1 MNISKLEIFGF
12 KSFAKKETVLFNSGI
27 TGIVGPNGCGKTNIV
42 DAIRWVLGE
51 QKTKRLRSSKM
62 EEVIFNGASNVKPL
76 GLCEVFLT
84 IENNKGLLPVEYSEV
99 EIGRRL
105 YRSGESEY
113 FINRNNCRLKDIS
126 NLFVDTGLTSDAYSV
141 IELNMIEQI
150 LSDKDDSRRN
160 MFEEAAGV
168 NKYKAKRRSTLKK
181 FDLNSRDLERIDD
194 IIVEIQI
201 QVKALDLQL
210 KRFKRHEKLTNELQ
224 ELEIDLASAR
234 ANDLANIIA
243 PLEEMLKK
251 KNKLLQKNT
260 SKKEVESV
268 EFDNARD
275 LYLKEKESLSKMKAK
290 VDNLTEKLLSEIQE
304 KNQESSRGVGLLED
318 ELQKKISQ
326 LNQFDKDYIKIVSN
340 QDVTKSLSDESKEKF
355 KNKNYTVIE
364 TDKKYEKL
372 KASIQD
378 YKDKIDKYRKEQEFD
393 FSKMDESIKKI
404 KDKINNSNLE
414 LENKENEVNK
424 AFIKMESIRAK
435 LDSDKFS
442 KDDLFYEIK
451 EAEMKIAESKIK
463 KTQIEQ
469 NIIEKFGSNVKLK
482 KLKEYNISDMV
493 FRVEKIKRSIDSIGP
508 INWAVKDEYEE
519 KSSRLNNLLE
529 QKSDLIDAENNLK
542 EAIKKIDNVA
552 QKQFLD
558 TYDKVKENFETMFTV
573 FFNGG
578 KGSIELSDPSDP
590 LNSDINIFAQPPGKR
605 NNSLK
610 MLSAGE
616 KSLTAIALLF
626 SIYQYKPSPFCILDE
641 IDAPLDDINIKKF
654 TDVFELWKTGGALE
668 IEEIKK
674 NDDEYHFNVTRCKY
688 AEMYNEMGLKDIGQ
702 LLSCNRDYN
711 FSVGFDKNLILERK
725 KTIMEGHSCC
735 TFRYSNKE
743 KT

>member
-1 MNISKLEIFGF
+1 MHISKLEIFGF
-12 KSFAKKETVLFNSGI
+12 KSFAKKETVVFDSGI

-62 EEVIFNGASNVKPL
+62 EDVIFNGASNVKPL

-150 LSDKDDSRRN
+150 LSDKDDSRRQ

-168 NKYKAKRRSTLKK
+168 NKYKAKRKSALRK
-181 FDLNSRDLERIDD
+181 FDLNSRDLDRIDD
-194 IIVEIQI
+194 IILEIEI

-210 KRFKRHEKLTNELQ
+210 KRFKRHEKLTSELK
-224 ELEIDLASAR
+224 ELELDLASAR
-234 ANDLANIIA
+234 MTDLENVIL

-251 KNKLLQKNT
+251 KNKVLQKTN

-268 EFDNARD
+268 EFDNSREA
-275 LYLKEKESLSKMKAK
+275 YLKEKESLATMKAK
-290 VDNLTEKLLSEIQE
+290 VDKLTEKLLLEIQE
-304 KNQESSRGVGLLED
+304 KNLESSKGVGLLED

-340 QDVTKSLSDESKEKF
+340 QDVTNSLSDESKEKF
-355 KNKNYTVIE
+355 KNNNYTVIE

-372 KASIQD
+372 KASIED

-393 FSKMDESIKKI
+393 FSKMDESIRKI
-404 KDKINNSNLE
+404 QEQINSNNLE
-414 LENKENEVNK
+414 LEKKENDVNK

-469 NIIEKFGSNVKLK
+469 NIIEKFGNDVVLRDVKD
-482 KLKEYNISDMV
+482 YNISDMV

-508 INWAVKDEYEE
+508 INWAVKDEHEE
-519 KSSRLNNLLE
+519 KTARLNNLLE
-529 QKSDLIDAENNLK
+529 QKADLIDAENNLK
-542 EAIKKIDNVA
+542 EAIKKIDMIA
-552 QKQFLD
+552 QEQFFE
-558 TYDKVKENFETMFTV
+558 TYNQVKENFEKMFTV

-578 KGSIELSDPSDP
+578 KGSIELSDPNDP

-605 NNSLK
+605 NNTLK

-654 TDVFELWKTGGALE
+654 TDVIKDYSKTTQF
-668 IEEIKK
+668 IM
-674 NDDEYHFNVTRCKY
+674 VTHNKLTMESADCIY
-688 AEMYNEMGLKDIGQ
+688 GVTAEKQGISKLMSID
-702 LLSCNRDYN
+702 
-711 FSVGFDKNLILERK
+711 FS
-725 KTIMEGHSCC
+725 
-735 TFRYSNKE
+735 
-743 KT
+743 

>member
-1 MNISKLEIFGF
+1 MHISKLEIFGF
-12 KSFAKKETVLFNSGI
+12 KSFAKKETVVFDSGI

-62 EEVIFNGASNVKPL
+62 EDVIFNGASNVKPL

-150 LSDKDDSRRN
+150 LSDKDDSRRQ

-168 NKYKAKRRSTLKK
+168 NKYKAKRRSALKK

-194 IIVEIQI
+194 IILEIEI

-210 KRFKRHEKLTNELQ
+210 KRFKRHEKLTSDLK
-224 ELEIDLASAR
+224 ELELDLASAR
-234 ANDLANIIA
+234 ITDLENVIL

-251 KNKLLQKNT
+251 KNKVLQKTT

-268 EFDNARD
+268 EFDNSREA
-275 LYLKEKESLSKMKAK
+275 YLKEKESLATMKAK
-290 VDNLTEKLLSEIQE
+290 VDKLTEKLLSEIQE
-304 KNQESSRGVGLLED
+304 KNQESSKGVGLLED
-318 ELQKKISQ
+318 ELQKKINQ

-340 QDVTKSLSDESKEKF
+340 QDVTKNLSDESREKF

-404 KDKINNSNLE
+404 QDQINSNNLDLE
-414 LENKENEVNK
+414 KKENDVNK

-469 NIIEKFGSNVKLK
+469 NIIEKFGNDIVLRDVKD
-482 KLKEYNISDMV
+482 YNISDMV

-508 INWAVKDEYEE
+508 INWAVKDEHEE
-519 KSSRLNNLLE
+519 KTARLNNLLE
-529 QKSDLIDAENNLK
+529 QKADLIDAENNLK
-542 EAIKKIDNVA
+542 EAIKKIDIVA
-552 QKQFLD
+552 QEQFFD
-558 TYDKVKENFETMFTV
+558 TYNQVKENFETMFTV

-578 KGSIELSDPSDP
+578 KGSIELSDPNDP

-654 TDVFELWKTGGALE
+654 TDVIKDYSKTTQF
-668 IEEIKK
+668 IM
-674 NDDEYHFNVTRCKY
+674 VTHNKLTMESADCIY
-688 AEMYNEMGLKDIGQ
+688 GVTAEKQGISKLMSID
-702 LLSCNRDYN
+702 
-711 FSVGFDKNLILERK
+711 FS
-725 KTIMEGHSCC
+725 
-735 TFRYSNKE
+735 
-743 KT
+743 

>member
-12 KSFAKKETVLFNSGI
+12 KSFAKKETILFNSGI

-150 LSDKDDSRRN
+150 LSDKDDSRRK

-168 NKYKAKRRSTLKK
+168 NKYKSKRQSALKK

-194 IIVEIQI
+194 IIVEIQL

-210 KRFKRHEKLTNELQ
+210 KRFKRHEKLSSELK
-224 ELEIDLASAR
+224 ELEIDLSSAR
-234 ANDLANIIA
+234 IMDLDNIIV
-243 PLEEMLKK
+243 PLESMLKK
-251 KNKLLQKNT
+251 KNTLLKKNT

-275 LYLKEKESLSKMKAK
+275 AYLKEKEELSKMKAK
-290 VDNLTEKLLSEIQE
+290 IDKLTENLLSEIQE
-304 KNQESSRGVGLLED
+304 KNQESSKGVGLLED
-318 ELQKKISQ
+318 ELQKKINQ

-340 QDVTKSLSDESKEKF
+340 KDITKSLSTESKEKF

-364 TDKKYEKL
+364 TDKKYDKL
-372 KASIQD
+372 KASIKD
-378 YKDKIDKYRKEQEFD
+378 YKDKIDKYRKDKEFD
-393 FSKMDESIKKI
+393 FSKMDESIKNI
-404 KDKINNSNLE
+404 QDKINSNNLDLE
-414 LENKENEVNK
+414 KKENDVNK
-424 AFIKMESIRAK
+424 AFINMETIRAK

-451 EAEMKIAESKIK
+451 EAEMKIAESNLK
-463 KTQIEQ
+463 KSQIMQ
-469 NIIEKFGSNVKLK
+469 TMVEKFGKDIKLK
-482 KLKEYNISDMV
+482 SLKEYNISDMV
-493 FRVEKIKRSIDSIGP
+493 FRVEKIKRSIESIGP
-508 INWAVKDEYEE
+508 INWAVKDEHEE
-519 KSSRLNNLLE
+519 KSARLNNLLN

-542 EAIKKIDNVA
+542 EAIKKIDNIA
-552 QKQFLD
+552 QEQFFE
-558 TYDKVKENFETMFTV
+558 TYNKVRDNFEKMFTV

-578 KGSIELSDPSDP
+578 KGSLELSDPDDP

-654 TDVFELWKTGGALE
+654 TDVIKDYSKTTQF
-668 IEEIKK
+668 IM
-674 NDDEYHFNVTRCKY
+674 VTHNKLTMESADCIY
-688 AEMYNEMGLKDIGQ
+688 GVTAEKQGISKLMSID
-702 LLSCNRDYN
+702 
-711 FSVGFDKNLILERK
+711 FS
-725 KTIMEGHSCC
+725 
-735 TFRYSNKE
+735 
-743 KT
+743 

>member
-268 EFDNARD
+268 ELDNARD

-340 QDVTKSLSDESKEKF
+340 QDVTKNLSDESKEKF

-364 TDKKYEKL
+364 TDQKYENL

-463 KTQIEQ
+463 KTQIEH
-469 NIIEKFGSNVKLK
+469 NIVEKFGSNVKLK
-482 KLKEYNISDMV
+482 KLNEYNISDMV

-529 QKSDLIDAENNLK
+529 QKLDLIDAENNLK
-542 EAIKKIDNVA
+542 EAIKKIDDVA

-578 KGSIELSDPSDP
+578 KGSIELSDPSNP

-654 TDVFELWKTGGALE
+654 TDVIKDYSKTTQF
-668 IEEIKK
+668 IM
-674 NDDEYHFNVTRCKY
+674 VTHNKLTMESADCIY
-688 AEMYNEMGLKDIGQ
+688 GVTAEKQGISKLMSID
-702 LLSCNRDYN
+702 
-711 FSVGFDKNLILERK
+711 FS
-725 KTIMEGHSCC
+725 
-735 TFRYSNKE
+735 
-743 KT
+743 

>member
-1 MNISKLEIFGF
+1 MHISKLEIFGF
-12 KSFAKKETVLFNSGI
+12 KSFAKKETVVFDSGI

-62 EEVIFNGASNVKPL
+62 EDVIFNGASNVKPL

-84 IENNKGLLPVEYSEV
+84 IENNKGSLPVEYSEV

-150 LSDKDDSRRN
+150 LSDKDDSRRQ

-168 NKYKAKRRSTLKK
+168 NKYKAKRKSALRK

-194 IIVEIQI
+194 IILEIEI

-210 KRFKRHEKLTNELQ
+210 KRFKRHEKLTSELK
-224 ELEIDLASAR
+224 ELELDLASAR
-234 ANDLANIIA
+234 MTDLETVIL

-251 KNKLLQKNT
+251 KNKVLQKTN

-268 EFDNARD
+268 EFDNSREA
-275 LYLKEKESLSKMKAK
+275 YLKEKESLATMKAK
-290 VDNLTEKLLSEIQE
+290 VDKLTEKLLLEIQE
-304 KNQESSRGVGLLED
+304 KNLESSKGVGLLED

-340 QDVTKSLSDESKEKF
+340 QDVTNSLSDESKEKF
-355 KNKNYTVIE
+355 KNNNYTVIE

-372 KASIQD
+372 KASIED

-404 KDKINNSNLE
+404 QDQINSNNLE
-414 LENKENEVNK
+414 LEKKENDVNK

-469 NIIEKFGSNVKLK
+469 NIIEKFGNDVVLRDVKD
-482 KLKEYNISDMV
+482 YNISDMV

-508 INWAVKDEYEE
+508 INWAVKDEHEE
-519 KSSRLNNLLE
+519 KTVRLNNLLE
-529 QKSDLIDAENNLK
+529 QKADLIDAENNLK
-542 EAIKKIDNVA
+542 EAIKKIDMVA
-552 QKQFLD
+552 QEQFFD
-558 TYDKVKENFETMFTV
+558 TYNRVKENFEKMFTV

-578 KGSIELSDPSDP
+578 KGSIKLSDPNDP

-605 NNSLK
+605 NNTLK

-654 TDVFELWKTGGALE
+654 TDVIKDYSKTTQF
-668 IEEIKK
+668 IM
-674 NDDEYHFNVTRCKY
+674 VTHNKLTMESADCIY
-688 AEMYNEMGLKDIGQ
+688 GVTAEKQGISKLMSID
-702 LLSCNRDYN
+702 
-711 FSVGFDKNLILERK
+711 FS
-725 KTIMEGHSCC
+725 
-735 TFRYSNKE
+735 
-743 KT
+743 

>member
-168 NKYKAKRRSTLKK
+168 NKYKAKRRSALKK

-210 KRFKRHEKLTNELQ
+210 KRFKRHEKLTKELQ
-224 ELEIDLASAR
+224 ELELDLASAR
-234 ANDLANIIA
+234 VDDLAKIIT

-275 LYLKEKESLSKMKAK
+275 TYLKEKESLSKMKAK
-290 VDNLTEKLLSEIQE
+290 VDSLTEKLLSEIQE

-318 ELQKKISQ
+318 ELQRKISQ

-404 KDKINNSNLE
+404 KDKINTNNLE
-414 LENKENEVNK
+414 LENKENDVNK

-435 LDSDKFS
+435 LDSDNFS

-469 NIIEKFGSNVKLK
+469 NIIEKFGSSVKLK
-482 KLKEYNISDMV
+482 QLKEYNISDMV

-508 INWAVKDEYEE
+508 INWAVKDEHEE
-519 KSSRLNNLLE
+519 KSARLNNLLE

-552 QKQFLD
+552 QEQFLN
-558 TYDKVKENFETMFTV
+558 TYNDVKENFETMFTV

-578 KGSIELSDPSDP
+578 RGSIELSDPKDP

-654 TDVFELWKTGGALE
+654 TEVIKDYSKTTQF
-668 IEEIKK
+668 IM
-674 NDDEYHFNVTRCKY
+674 VTHNKLTMESADCIY
-688 AEMYNEMGLKDIGQ
+688 GVTAEKQGISKLMSID
-702 LLSCNRDYN
+702 
-711 FSVGFDKNLILERK
+711 FS
-725 KTIMEGHSCC
+725 
-735 TFRYSNKE
+735 
-743 KT
+743 

>member
-1 MNISKLEIFGF
+1 MHISKLEIFGF

-62 EEVIFNGASNVKPL
+62 EDVIFNGASNVKPL

-113 FINRNNCRLKDIS
+113 FINRNSCRLKDIS
-126 NLFVDTGLTSDAYSV
+126 NLFIDTGLTSDAYSV

-150 LSDKDDSRRN
+150 LSDKDDSRRQ

-168 NKYKAKRRSTLKK
+168 NKYKAKRRSAMKK

-194 IIVEIQI
+194 IIVEIEI
-201 QVKALDLQL
+201 QVKGLDLQL
-210 KRFKRHEKLTNELQ
+210 KRFKRHEKLTSELKDL
-224 ELEIDLASAR
+224 ELDLASAR
-234 ANDLANIIA
+234 INDLNNIIT

-251 KNKLLQKNT
+251 KNKVLQKNT

-268 EFDNARD
+268 EFDNSRNE
-275 LYLKEKESLSKMKAK
+275 YLKEKESLSKMKAK
-290 VDNLTEKLLSEIQE
+290 VDKLTEKLLSEIQE
-304 KNQESSRGVGLLED
+304 KNQESSKGIGLLEG
-318 ELQKKISQ
+318 ELQKKINQ
-326 LNQFDKDYIKIVSN
+326 LNEFDKDYIKIVSN

-393 FSKMDESIKKI
+393 FSKIDESIKKI
-404 KDKINNSNLE
+404 QEQINSNNLE
-414 LENKENEVNK
+414 LEKKENDVNK

-435 LDSDKFS
+435 LDSDSFS

-451 EAEMKIAESKIK
+451 ETEMKIAEAKIK
-463 KTQIEQ
+463 KKQIEQ
-469 NIIEKFGSNVKLK
+469 NIIEKFGSDVVLRD
-482 KLKEYNISDMV
+482 LKEYNISDMV
-493 FRVEKIKRSIDSIGP
+493 SRIEKIKRSIDSIGP
-508 INWAVKDEYEE
+508 INWAVKDEHEE
-519 KSSRLNNLLE
+519 KTARLNNLL
-529 QKSDLIDAENNLK
+529 QQRSDLIDAENNLK
-542 EAIKKIDNVA
+542 EAIKKIDIVA

-558 TYDKVKENFETMFTV
+558 TYNQVKVNFEKMFTV

-578 KGSIELSDPSDP
+578 KGTIELSDPNDT
-590 LNSDINIFAQPPGKR
+590 LNSDIDIFAQPPGKR

-626 SIYQYKPSPFCILDE
+626 SIYQFKPSPFCILDE

-654 TDVFELWKTGGALE
+654 TDVIKDYSKTTQF
-668 IEEIKK
+668 IM
-674 NDDEYHFNVTRCKY
+674 VTHNKLTMESADCIY
-688 AEMYNEMGLKDIGQ
+688 GVTAEKQGISKLMSID
-702 LLSCNRDYN
+702 
-711 FSVGFDKNLILERK
+711 FS
-725 KTIMEGHSCC
+725 
-735 TFRYSNKE
+735 
-743 KT
+743 

>member
-12 KSFAKKETVLFNSGI
+12 KSFAKKETVVFDSGI

-62 EEVIFNGASNVKPL
+62 EDVIFNGASNVKPL
-76 GLCEVFLT
+76 GLCEVYLT

-150 LSDKDDSRRN
+150 LSDKDDSRRQ

-168 NKYKAKRRSTLKK
+168 NKYKAKRRSALKK

-194 IIVEIQI
+194 IILEIEI

-210 KRFKRHEKLTNELQ
+210 KRFKRHEKLTSELK
-224 ELEIDLASAR
+224 ELELDLASAR
-234 ANDLANIIA
+234 ITDLENVIL

-251 KNKLLQKNT
+251 KNKVLQKTT
-260 SKKEVESV
+260 SEKEVESV
-268 EFDNARD
+268 EFDNSREA
-275 LYLKEKESLSKMKAK
+275 YLKEKESLATMKAK
-290 VDNLTEKLLSEIQE
+290 VDKLTEKLLLEIQE
-304 KNQESSRGVGLLED
+304 KNIESSKGVGLLED

-340 QDVTKSLSDESKEKF
+340 QDVTNSLSDESKEKF

-372 KASIQD
+372 KASIED
-378 YKDKIDKYRKEQEFD
+378 YKDKIDKYRREQEFD
-393 FSKMDESIKKI
+393 FSKMDKSIKKI
-404 KDKINNSNLE
+404 QDQINSNNLE
-414 LENKENEVNK
+414 LEKKENDVNK

-435 LDSDKFS
+435 LDSEKFS

-469 NIIEKFGSNVKLK
+469 NIIEKFGNDIVLRDIKD
-482 KLKEYNISDMV
+482 YNISDMV

-508 INWAVKDEYEE
+508 INWAVKDEHEQ
-519 KSSRLNNLLE
+519 KTARLNNLLE
-529 QKSDLIDAENNLK
+529 QKADLIDAENNLK
-542 EAIKKIDNVA
+542 EAIKKIDIVA
-552 QKQFLD
+552 QEQFFD
-558 TYDKVKENFETMFTV
+558 TYNQVKENFETMFTV

-578 KGSIELSDPSDP
+578 KGSIELSDPNDP

-605 NNSLK
+605 NNTLK

-654 TDVFELWKTGGALE
+654 TDVIKDYSKTTQF
-668 IEEIKK
+668 IM
-674 NDDEYHFNVTRCKY
+674 VTHNKLTMESADCIY
-688 AEMYNEMGLKDIGQ
+688 GVTAEKQGISKLMSID
-702 LLSCNRDYN
+702 
-711 FSVGFDKNLILERK
+711 FS
-725 KTIMEGHSCC
+725 
-735 TFRYSNKE
+735 
-743 KT
+743 

>member
-1 MNISKLEIFGF
+1 MHISKLEIFGF
-12 KSFAKKETVLFNSGI
+12 KSFAKKETVVFDSGI

-62 EEVIFNGASNVKPL
+62 EDVIFNGASNVKPL

-150 LSDKDDSRRN
+150 LSDKDDSRRQ

-168 NKYKAKRRSTLKK
+168 NKYKAKRRSALKK

-194 IIVEIQI
+194 IILEIEI

-210 KRFKRHEKLTNELQ
+210 KRFKRHEKLTSELK
-224 ELEIDLASAR
+224 ELELDLASAR
-234 ANDLANIIA
+234 ITDLENVIL

-251 KNKLLQKNT
+251 KNKVLQKTT

-268 EFDNARD
+268 EFDNSREA
-275 LYLKEKESLSKMKAK
+275 YLKEKESLARMKAK
-290 VDNLTEKLLSEIQE
+290 VDKLTEKLLSEIQE
-304 KNQESSRGVGLLED
+304 KNQESSKGVGLLED
-318 ELQKKISQ
+318 ELQKKINQ

-340 QDVTKSLSDESKEKF
+340 QDVTKNLSDESREKF

-404 KDKINNSNLE
+404 QDQINSNNLDLE
-414 LENKENEVNK
+414 KKENDVNK

-469 NIIEKFGSNVKLK
+469 NIIEKFGNDVVLRDVKD
-482 KLKEYNISDMV
+482 YNISDMV

-508 INWAVKDEYEE
+508 INWAVKDEHEE
-519 KSSRLNNLLE
+519 KTARLNNLLE
-529 QKSDLIDAENNLK
+529 QKADLIDAENNLK
-542 EAIKKIDNVA
+542 EAIKKIDIVA
-552 QKQFLD
+552 QEQFFD
-558 TYDKVKENFETMFTV
+558 TYNQVKENFETMFTV

-578 KGSIELSDPSDP
+578 KGSIELSDSNDP

-654 TDVFELWKTGGALE
+654 TDVIKDYSKTTQF
-668 IEEIKK
+668 IM
-674 NDDEYHFNVTRCKY
+674 VTHNKLTMESADCIY
-688 AEMYNEMGLKDIGQ
+688 GVTAEKQGISKLMSID
-702 LLSCNRDYN
+702 
-711 FSVGFDKNLILERK
+711 FS
-725 KTIMEGHSCC
+725 
-735 TFRYSNKE
+735 
-743 KT
+743 

>member
-1 MNISKLEIFGF
+1 MHISKLEIFGF
-12 KSFAKKETVLFNSGI
+12 KSFAKKEIVLFNSGI

-62 EEVIFNGASNVKPL
+62 EDVIFNGASNVKPL
-76 GLCEVFLT
+76 GLCEVYLT

-150 LSDKDDSRRN
+150 LSDKDDSRRQ

-168 NKYKAKRRSTLKK
+168 NKYKAKRRSAMRK

-194 IIVEIQI
+194 IIVEIEI

-210 KRFKRHEKLTNELQ
+210 KRFKRHEKLTNELK
-224 ELEIDLASAR
+224 ELELDLASAR
-234 ANDLANIIA
+234 INDLNNIIS

-251 KNKLLQKNT
+251 KNNLLQKNT
-260 SKKEVESV
+260 SKKEIETV

-275 LYLKEKESLSKMKAK
+275 KYLNEKESLSKMKAE
-290 VDNLTEKLLSEIQE
+290 VDKLTEKLLSEIQE
-304 KNQESSRGVGLLED
+304 KNQESSKGVGLLED
-318 ELQKKISQ
+318 ELQKKIEQ
-326 LNQFDKDYIKIVSN
+326 LNQFDTDYIKIVSECN
-340 QDVTKSLSDESKEKF
+340 ECG
-355 KNKNYTVIE
+355 KNIIE

-372 KASIQD
+372 KASIED
-378 YKDKIDKYRKEQEFD
+378 YRDKIDEYKKEKEFD
-393 FSKMDESIKKI
+393 FSKMDASIKKI
-404 KDKINNSNLE
+404 QDQINSNNLE

-435 LDSDKFS
+435 LDSEKFS

-469 NIIEKFGSNVKLK
+469 NISEKFGNDVVLND
-482 KLKEYNISDMV
+482 LKEYNISDMV

-508 INWAVKDEYEE
+508 INWAVKDEHEE
-519 KSSRLNNLLE
+519 KTERLNNLL
-529 QKSDLIDAENNLK
+529 QQRSDLIDAENNLK
-542 EAIKKIDNVA
+542 EAIKKIDIVA
-552 QKQFLD
+552 EEQFLD
-558 TYDKVKENFETMFTV
+558 TYNQVKENFEKMFTV

-578 KGSIELSDPSDP
+578 KGTIELSDQNDP

-654 TDVFELWKTGGALE
+654 TDVIKDYSKTTQF
-668 IEEIKK
+668 IM
-674 NDDEYHFNVTRCKY
+674 VTHNKLTMESADCIY
-688 AEMYNEMGLKDIGQ
+688 GVTAEKQGISKLMSID
-702 LLSCNRDYN
+702 
-711 FSVGFDKNLILERK
+711 FS
-725 KTIMEGHSCC
+725 
-735 TFRYSNKE
+735 
-743 KT
+743 

>member
-1 MNISKLEIFGF
+1 MHISKLEIFGF
-12 KSFAKKETVLFNSGI
+12 KSFAKKETVVFDSGI

-62 EEVIFNGASNVKPL
+62 EDVIFNGASNVKPL

-150 LSDKDDSRRN
+150 LSDKDDSRRQ

-168 NKYKAKRRSTLKK
+168 NKYKAKRKSALRK

-194 IIVEIQI
+194 IILEIEI

-210 KRFKRHEKLTNELQ
+210 KRFKRHEKLTSELK
-224 ELEIDLASAR
+224 ELELDLASAR
-234 ANDLANIIA
+234 MTDLENVIL

-251 KNKLLQKNT
+251 KNKVLQKTN

-268 EFDNARD
+268 EFDNSREA
-275 LYLKEKESLSKMKAK
+275 YLKEKESLATMKAK
-290 VDNLTEKLLSEIQE
+290 VDKLTEKLLLEIQE
-304 KNQESSRGVGLLED
+304 KNLESSKGVGLLED

-326 LNQFDKDYIKIVSN
+326 LNQFDNDYIKIVSN
-340 QDVTKSLSDESKEKF
+340 QDVTNSLSDESKEKF
-355 KNKNYTVIE
+355 KNNNYTVIE

-372 KASIQD
+372 KASIED

-404 KDKINNSNLE
+404 QDQINSNNLE
-414 LENKENEVNK
+414 LEKKENDVNK

-469 NIIEKFGSNVKLK
+469 NIIEKFGNDVVLRDVKD
-482 KLKEYNISDMV
+482 YNISDMV

-508 INWAVKDEYEE
+508 INWAVKDEHEE
-519 KSSRLNNLLE
+519 KNARLNNLLE
-529 QKSDLIDAENNLK
+529 QKADLIDAENNLK
-542 EAIKKIDNVA
+542 EAIKKIDMVA
-552 QKQFLD
+552 QEQFFD
-558 TYDKVKENFETMFTV
+558 TYNQVKENFEKMFTV

-578 KGSIELSDPSDP
+578 KGSIELSDPNDP

-605 NNSLK
+605 NNTLK

-654 TDVFELWKTGGALE
+654 TDVIKDYSKTTQF
-668 IEEIKK
+668 IM
-674 NDDEYHFNVTRCKY
+674 VTHNKLTMESADCIY
-688 AEMYNEMGLKDIGQ
+688 GVTAEKQGISKLMSID
-702 LLSCNRDYN
+702 
-711 FSVGFDKNLILERK
+711 FS
-725 KTIMEGHSCC
+725 
-735 TFRYSNKE
+735 
-743 KT
+743 

>member
-12 KSFAKKETVLFNSGI
+12 KSFAKKETILFNSGI

-150 LSDKDDSRRN
+150 LSDKDDSRRK

-168 NKYKAKRRSTLKK
+168 NKYKSKRQSALKK

-194 IIVEIQI
+194 IIVEIQL

-210 KRFKRHEKLTNELQ
+210 KRFKRHEKLSSELK
-224 ELEIDLASAR
+224 ELEIDLSSAR
-234 ANDLANIIA
+234 IMDLDNIIV
-243 PLEEMLKK
+243 PLESMLKK
-251 KNKLLQKNT
+251 KNTLLKKNT

-275 LYLKEKESLSKMKAK
+275 AYLKEKEELSKMKAK
-290 VDNLTEKLLSEIQE
+290 IDRLTENLLSEIQE
-304 KNQESSRGVGLLED
+304 KNQESSKGVGLLED
-318 ELQKKISQ
+318 ELQKKINQ
-326 LNQFDKDYIKIVSN
+326 LKQFDKDYIKIVSN
-340 QDVTKSLSDESKEKF
+340 KDVTKTLSTESKEKF

-364 TDKKYEKL
+364 TDKKYDKL
-372 KASIQD
+372 KASIND
-378 YKDKIDKYRKEQEFD
+378 YKDKIDKYRKDKEFD
-393 FSKMDESIKKI
+393 FSKMDESIKNI
-404 KDKINNSNLE
+404 QDKINSNNLDLE
-414 LENKENEVNK
+414 KKENDVNK
-424 AFIKMESIRAK
+424 AFINMETIRAK

-451 EAEMKIAESKIK
+451 EAEMKIAESNLK
-463 KTQIEQ
+463 KSQIMQ
-469 NIIEKFGSNVKLK
+469 TMVEKFGKDIKLK
-482 KLKEYNISDMV
+482 SLKEYNISDMV
-493 FRVEKIKRSIDSIGP
+493 FRVEKIKRSIESIGP
-508 INWAVKDEYEE
+508 INWAVKDEHEE
-519 KSSRLNNLLE
+519 KSARLNNLLN

-542 EAIKKIDNVA
+542 EAIKKIDNIA
-552 QKQFLD
+552 QEQFFE
-558 TYDKVKENFETMFTV
+558 TYNKVRDNFETMFTV

-578 KGSIELSDPSDP
+578 KGSLELSDPDDP

-654 TDVFELWKTGGALE
+654 TDVIKDYSKTTQF
-668 IEEIKK
+668 IM
-674 NDDEYHFNVTRCKY
+674 VTHNKLTMESADCIY
-688 AEMYNEMGLKDIGQ
+688 GVTAEKQGISKLMSID
-702 LLSCNRDYN
+702 
-711 FSVGFDKNLILERK
+711 FS
-725 KTIMEGHSCC
+725 
-735 TFRYSNKE
+735 
-743 KT
+743 

>member
-12 KSFAKKETVLFNSGI
+12 KSFAKKETILFNSGI

-150 LSDKDDSRRN
+150 LSDKDDSRRK

-168 NKYKAKRRSTLKK
+168 NKYKSKRRSALKK

-194 IIVEIQI
+194 IIVEIQL

-210 KRFKRHEKLTNELQ
+210 KRFKRHEKLSSELK
-224 ELEIDLASAR
+224 EIEIDLSSAR
-234 ANDLANIIA
+234 IMDLDNIIV
-243 PLEEMLKK
+243 PLNSMLKK
-251 KNKLLQKNT
+251 KNTLLKKNT
-260 SKKEVESV
+260 SKKEVKSV

-275 LYLKEKESLSKMKAK
+275 AYLKEKEELSKMKAK
-290 VDNLTEKLLSEIQE
+290 IDKLTEDLLSEIQE
-304 KNQESSRGVGLLED
+304 KNQESSKGVGLLED
-318 ELQKKISQ
+318 ELQKKINQ

-340 QDVTKSLSDESKEKF
+340 KDITKSLSTESKEKF

-364 TDKKYEKL
+364 TDKKYDKL
-372 KASIQD
+372 KASIKD
-378 YKDKIDKYRKEQEFD
+378 YKDKIDKYRKDKEFD
-393 FSKMDESIKKI
+393 FSKMDESIKNI
-404 KDKINNSNLE
+404 QDKINSNNLDLE
-414 LENKENEVNK
+414 KKENDVNK
-424 AFIKMESIRAK
+424 AFINMETIRAK

-451 EAEMKIAESKIK
+451 EAEMKIAESNLK
-463 KTQIEQ
+463 KSQIMQ
-469 NIIEKFGSNVKLK
+469 TMVEKFGKDIKLK
-482 KLKEYNISDMV
+482 SLKEYNISDMV
-493 FRVEKIKRSIDSIGP
+493 FRVEKIKRSIESIGP
-508 INWAVKDEYEE
+508 INWAVKDEHEE
-519 KSSRLNNLLE
+519 KSARLNNLLN

-542 EAIKKIDNVA
+542 EAIKKIDKVA
-552 QKQFLD
+552 QEQFFE
-558 TYDKVKENFETMFTV
+558 TYNKVRDNFETMFTV

-578 KGSIELSDPSDP
+578 KGSLELSDPVDP
-590 LNSDINIFAQPPGKR
+590 LNSNINIFAQPPGKR

-654 TDVFELWKTGGALE
+654 TDVIKDYSKTTQF
-668 IEEIKK
+668 IM
-674 NDDEYHFNVTRCKY
+674 VTHNKLTMESADCIY
-688 AEMYNEMGLKDIGQ
+688 GVTAEKQGISKLMSID
-702 LLSCNRDYN
+702 
-711 FSVGFDKNLILERK
+711 FS
-725 KTIMEGHSCC
+725 
-735 TFRYSNKE
+735 
-743 KT
+743 

>member
-340 QDVTKSLSDESKEKF
+340 QDVTKNLSDESKEKF

-463 KTQIEQ
+463 KTQIEH
-469 NIIEKFGSNVKLK
+469 NIVEKFGSNVKLK
-482 KLKEYNISDMV
+482 KLNEYNISDMV

-529 QKSDLIDAENNLK
+529 QKLDLIDAENNLK
-542 EAIKKIDNVA
+542 EAIKKIDDVA

-654 TDVFELWKTGGALE
+654 TDVIKDYSKTTQF
-668 IEEIKK
+668 IM
-674 NDDEYHFNVTRCKY
+674 VTHNKLTMESADCIY
-688 AEMYNEMGLKDIGQ
+688 GVTAEKQGISKLMSID
-702 LLSCNRDYN
+702 
-711 FSVGFDKNLILERK
+711 FS
-725 KTIMEGHSCC
+725 
-735 TFRYSNKE
+735 
-743 KT
+743 

>member
-234 ANDLANIIA
+234 ANDLANIIT

-260 SKKEVESV
+260 SKKEVESI

-304 KNQESSRGVGLLED
+304 KNLESSRGVGLLED

-340 QDVTKSLSDESKEKF
+340 QDITKSLSDESKEKF

-424 AFIKMESIRAK
+424 AFIRMESIRAK

-469 NIIEKFGSNVKLK
+469 NIVEKFGSNVKLK

-542 EAIKKIDNVA
+542 EAIKKIDDVA

-578 KGSIELSDPSDP
+578 KGSIELSDPIDP

-654 TDVFELWKTGGALE
+654 TDVIKDYSKTTQF
-668 IEEIKK
+668 IM
-674 NDDEYHFNVTRCKY
+674 VTHNKLTMESADCIY
-688 AEMYNEMGLKDIGQ
+688 GVTAEKQGISKLMSID
-702 LLSCNRDYN
+702 
-711 FSVGFDKNLILERK
+711 FS
-725 KTIMEGHSCC
+725 
-735 TFRYSNKE
+735 
-743 KT
+743 

>member
-12 KSFAKKETVLFNSGI
+12 KSFAKKETILFNSGI

-150 LSDKDDSRRN
+150 LSDKDDSRRK

-168 NKYKAKRRSTLKK
+168 NKYKSKRQSALKK

-194 IIVEIQI
+194 IIVEIQL

-210 KRFKRHEKLTNELQ
+210 KRFKRHEKLSSELK
-224 ELEIDLASAR
+224 ELEIDLSSAR
-234 ANDLANIIA
+234 IMDLDNIIV
-243 PLEEMLKK
+243 PLESMLKK
-251 KNKLLQKNT
+251 KNTLLKKNT

-275 LYLKEKESLSKMKAK
+275 AYLKEKEELSKMKAK
-290 VDNLTEKLLSEIQE
+290 IDKLTENLLSEIQE
-304 KNQESSRGVGLLED
+304 KNQESSKGVGLLED
-318 ELQKKISQ
+318 ELQKKINQ

-340 QDVTKSLSDESKEKF
+340 KDVTKTLSTESKEKF

-364 TDKKYEKL
+364 TDKKYDKL
-372 KASIQD
+372 KASIKD
-378 YKDKIDKYRKEQEFD
+378 YKDKIDKYRKDKEFD
-393 FSKMDESIKKI
+393 FSKMDESIKNI
-404 KDKINNSNLE
+404 QDKINSNNLDLE
-414 LENKENEVNK
+414 KKENDVNK
-424 AFIKMESIRAK
+424 AFINMETIRAK

-451 EAEMKIAESKIK
+451 EAEMKIAESNLK
-463 KTQIEQ
+463 KSQIMQ
-469 NIIEKFGSNVKLK
+469 TMVEKFGKDIKLK
-482 KLKEYNISDMV
+482 SLKEYNISDMV
-493 FRVEKIKRSIDSIGP
+493 FRIEKIKRSIESIGP
-508 INWAVKDEYEE
+508 INWAVKDEHEE
-519 KSSRLNNLLE
+519 KSARLNNLLN

-542 EAIKKIDNVA
+542 EAIKKIDNIA
-552 QKQFLD
+552 QEQFFE
-558 TYDKVKENFETMFTV
+558 TYNKVRDNFEKMFTV

-578 KGSIELSDPSDP
+578 KGSLELSDPDDP

-654 TDVFELWKTGGALE
+654 TDVIKDYSKTTQF
-668 IEEIKK
+668 IM
-674 NDDEYHFNVTRCKY
+674 VTHNKLTMESADCIY
-688 AEMYNEMGLKDIGQ
+688 GVTAEKQGISKLMSID
-702 LLSCNRDYN
+702 
-711 FSVGFDKNLILERK
+711 FS
-725 KTIMEGHSCC
+725 
-735 TFRYSNKE
+735 
-743 KT
+743 

>member
-1 MNISKLEIFGF
+1 MHISKLEIFGF
-12 KSFAKKETVLFNSGI
+12 KSFAKKETVVFDSGI

-62 EEVIFNGASNVKPL
+62 EDVIFNGASNVKPL

-150 LSDKDDSRRN
+150 LSDKDDSRRQ

-168 NKYKAKRRSTLKK
+168 NKYKTKRRSALKK

-194 IIVEIQI
+194 IILEIEI

-210 KRFKRHEKLTNELQ
+210 KRFKRHEKLTSELK
-224 ELEIDLASAR
+224 ELELDLASAR
-234 ANDLANIIA
+234 ITDLENVIL

-251 KNKLLQKNT
+251 KNKVLQKTT

-268 EFDNARD
+268 EFDNSREA
-275 LYLKEKESLSKMKAK
+275 YLKEKESLARMKAK
-290 VDNLTEKLLSEIQE
+290 VDKLTEKLLSEIQE
-304 KNQESSRGVGLLED
+304 KNQESSKGVGLLEE
-318 ELQKKISQ
+318 ELQKKINQ

-340 QDVTKSLSDESKEKF
+340 QDVTKNLSDESREKF

-404 KDKINNSNLE
+404 QDQINSNNLDLE
-414 LENKENEVNK
+414 KKENDVNK

-469 NIIEKFGSNVKLK
+469 NIIEKFGNDVVLRDVKD
-482 KLKEYNISDMV
+482 YNISDMV

-508 INWAVKDEYEE
+508 INWAVKDEHEE
-519 KSSRLNNLLE
+519 KTARLNNLLE
-529 QKSDLIDAENNLK
+529 QKADLIDAENNLK
-542 EAIKKIDNVA
+542 EAIKKIDIVA
-552 QKQFLD
+552 QEQFFD
-558 TYDKVKENFETMFTV
+558 TYNQVKENFETMFTV

-578 KGSIELSDPSDP
+578 KGSIELSDPNDP

-654 TDVFELWKTGGALE
+654 TDVIKDYSKTTQF
-668 IEEIKK
+668 IM
-674 NDDEYHFNVTRCKY
+674 VTHNKLTMESADCIY
-688 AEMYNEMGLKDIGQ
+688 GVTAEKQGISKLMSID
-702 LLSCNRDYN
+702 
-711 FSVGFDKNLILERK
+711 FS
-725 KTIMEGHSCC
+725 
-735 TFRYSNKE
+735 
-743 KT
+743 

>member
-168 NKYKAKRRSTLKK
+168 NKYKAKRRSALKK

-210 KRFKRHEKLTNELQ
+210 KRFKRHEKLTKELQ
-224 ELEIDLASAR
+224 ELELDLASAR
-234 ANDLANIIA
+234 VADLSKIIT

-275 LYLKEKESLSKMKAK
+275 TYLKEKESLSKMKAK
-290 VDNLTEKLLSEIQE
+290 VDSLTEKLLSEIQE

-318 ELQKKISQ
+318 ELQRKISQ

-404 KDKINNSNLE
+404 KDKINTNNLE
-414 LENKENEVNK
+414 LENKENDVNK

-435 LDSDKFS
+435 LDSDNFS

-482 KLKEYNISDMV
+482 QLKEYNISDMV

-508 INWAVKDEYEE
+508 INWAVKDEHEE
-519 KSSRLNNLLE
+519 KSARLNNLLE

-552 QKQFLD
+552 QEQFLN
-558 TYDKVKENFETMFTV
+558 TYNDVKENFETMFTV

-578 KGSIELSDPSDP
+578 KGSIELSDPKDP

-654 TDVFELWKTGGALE
+654 TEVIKDYSKTTQF
-668 IEEIKK
+668 IM
-674 NDDEYHFNVTRCKY
+674 VTHNKLTMESADCIY
-688 AEMYNEMGLKDIGQ
+688 GVTAEKQGISKLMSID
-702 LLSCNRDYN
+702 
-711 FSVGFDKNLILERK
+711 FS
-725 KTIMEGHSCC
+725 
-735 TFRYSNKE
+735 
-743 KT
+743 

>member
-1 MNISKLEIFGF
+1 MHISKLEIFGF
-12 KSFAKKETVLFNSGI
+12 KSFAKKETVVFDSGI

-62 EEVIFNGASNVKPL
+62 EDVIFNGASNVKPL

-150 LSDKDDSRRN
+150 LSDKDDSRRQ

-168 NKYKAKRRSTLKK
+168 NKYKAKRKSALRK

-194 IIVEIQI
+194 IILEIEI

-210 KRFKRHEKLTNELQ
+210 KRFKRHEKLTSELK
-224 ELEIDLASAR
+224 ELELDLASAR
-234 ANDLANIIA
+234 MTDLENVIL

-251 KNKLLQKNT
+251 KNKVLQKTN

-268 EFDNARD
+268 EFDNSREA
-275 LYLKEKESLSKMKAK
+275 YLKEKESLATMKAK
-290 VDNLTEKLLSEIQE
+290 VDKLTEKLLLEIQE
-304 KNQESSRGVGLLED
+304 KNLESSKGVGLLED

-340 QDVTKSLSDESKEKF
+340 QDVTNSLSDESKEKF
-355 KNKNYTVIE
+355 KNNNYTVIE

-372 KASIQD
+372 KASIED

-404 KDKINNSNLE
+404 QDQINSNNLE
-414 LENKENEVNK
+414 LEKKENDVNK

-469 NIIEKFGSNVKLK
+469 NIIEKFGNDVVLRDVKD
-482 KLKEYNISDMV
+482 YNISDMV

-508 INWAVKDEYEE
+508 INWAVKDEHEE
-519 KSSRLNNLLE
+519 KTARLNNLLE
-529 QKSDLIDAENNLK
+529 QKADLIDAENNLK
-542 EAIKKIDNVA
+542 EAIKKIDMVA
-552 QKQFLD
+552 QEQFFD
-558 TYDKVKENFETMFTV
+558 TYNQVKENFEKMFTV

-578 KGSIELSDPSDP
+578 KGSIELSDPNDP

-605 NNSLK
+605 NNTLK

-654 TDVFELWKTGGALE
+654 TDVIKDYSKTTQF
-668 IEEIKK
+668 IM
-674 NDDEYHFNVTRCKY
+674 VTHNKLTMESADCIY
-688 AEMYNEMGLKDIGQ
+688 GVTAEKQGI
-702 LLSCNRDYN
+702 S
-711 FSVGFDKNLILERK
+711 
-725 KTIMEGHSCC
+725 
-735 TFRYSNKE
+735 
-743 KT
+743 

>member
-12 KSFAKKETVLFNSGI
+12 KSFAKKETILFNSGI

-150 LSDKDDSRRN
+150 LSDKDDSRRK

-168 NKYKAKRRSTLKK
+168 NKYKSKRRSALKK

-194 IIVEIQI
+194 IIVEIQL

-210 KRFKRHEKLTNELQ
+210 KRFKRHEKLSSELK
-224 ELEIDLASAR
+224 ELEIDLSSAR
-234 ANDLANIIA
+234 IMDLDNIIV
-243 PLEEMLKK
+243 PLESMLKK
-251 KNKLLQKNT
+251 KNTLLKKNT

-275 LYLKEKESLSKMKAK
+275 AYLKEKEELSKMKAK
-290 VDNLTEKLLSEIQE
+290 VDKLTENLLSEIQE
-304 KNQESSRGVGLLED
+304 KNQESSKGVGLLED
-318 ELQKKISQ
+318 ELQKKINQ

-340 QDVTKSLSDESKEKF
+340 KDITKSLSTESKEKF

-364 TDKKYEKL
+364 TDKKYDKL
-372 KASIQD
+372 KASIKD
-378 YKDKIDKYRKEQEFD
+378 YKDKIDKYRKDKEFD
-393 FSKMDESIKKI
+393 FSKMDKSIKNI
-404 KDKINNSNLE
+404 QDKINSNNLDLE
-414 LENKENEVNK
+414 KKENDVNK
-424 AFIKMESIRAK
+424 AFIKMETIRAK

-451 EAEMKIAESKIK
+451 EAEMKIAESNLK
-463 KTQIEQ
+463 KSQIMQ
-469 NIIEKFGSNVKLK
+469 TMVEKFGKDIKLK
-482 KLKEYNISDMV
+482 SLKEYNISDMV
-493 FRVEKIKRSIDSIGP
+493 FRVEKIKRSIESIGP
-508 INWAVKDEYEE
+508 INWAVKDEHEE
-519 KSSRLNNLLE
+519 KSARLDNLLN

-552 QKQFLD
+552 QEQFFE
-558 TYDKVKENFETMFTV
+558 TYNKVRDNFETMFTV

-578 KGSIELSDPSDP
+578 KGSLELSDPDDP

-654 TDVFELWKTGGALE
+654 TDVIKDYSKTTQF
-668 IEEIKK
+668 IM
-674 NDDEYHFNVTRCKY
+674 VTHNKLTMESADCIY
-688 AEMYNEMGLKDIGQ
+688 GVTAEKQGISKLMSID
-702 LLSCNRDYN
+702 
-711 FSVGFDKNLILERK
+711 FS
-725 KTIMEGHSCC
+725 
-735 TFRYSNKE
+735 
-743 KT
+743 

>member
-12 KSFAKKETVLFNSGI
+12 KSFAKKETILFNSGI

-150 LSDKDDSRRN
+150 LSDKDDSRRK

-168 NKYKAKRRSTLKK
+168 NKYKSKRQSALKK

-194 IIVEIQI
+194 IIVEIQL

-210 KRFKRHEKLTNELQ
+210 KRFKRHEKLSSELK
-224 ELEIDLASAR
+224 ELEIDLSSAR
-234 ANDLANIIA
+234 IMDLDNIIV
-243 PLEEMLKK
+243 PLESMLKK
-251 KNKLLQKNT
+251 KNTLLKKNT

-275 LYLKEKESLSKMKAK
+275 AYLKEKEELSKMKAK
-290 VDNLTEKLLSEIQE
+290 IDKLTENLLSEIQE
-304 KNQESSRGVGLLED
+304 KNQESSKGVGLLED
-318 ELQKKISQ
+318 ELQKKINQ

-340 QDVTKSLSDESKEKF
+340 KDVTKTLSTESKEKF

-364 TDKKYEKL
+364 TDKKYDKL
-372 KASIQD
+372 KASIKD
-378 YKDKIDKYRKEQEFD
+378 YKDKIDKYRKDKEFD
-393 FSKMDESIKKI
+393 FSKMDESIKNI
-404 KDKINNSNLE
+404 QDKINSNNLDLE
-414 LENKENEVNK
+414 KKENDVNK
-424 AFIKMESIRAK
+424 AFINMETIRAK

-451 EAEMKIAESKIK
+451 EAEMKIAESNLK
-463 KTQIEQ
+463 KSQIMQ
-469 NIIEKFGSNVKLK
+469 AMVEKFGKDIKLK
-482 KLKEYNISDMV
+482 SLKEYNISDMV
-493 FRVEKIKRSIDSIGP
+493 FRVEKIKRSIESIGP
-508 INWAVKDEYEE
+508 INWAVKDEHEE
-519 KSSRLNNLLE
+519 KSARLNNLLN

-542 EAIKKIDNVA
+542 EAIKKIDNIA
-552 QKQFLD
+552 QEQFFE
-558 TYDKVKENFETMFTV
+558 TYNKVRDNFETMFTV

-578 KGSIELSDPSDP
+578 KGSLELSDPDDP

-654 TDVFELWKTGGALE
+654 TDVIKDYSKTTQF
-668 IEEIKK
+668 IM
-674 NDDEYHFNVTRCKY
+674 VTHNKLTMESADCIY
-688 AEMYNEMGLKDIGQ
+688 GVTAEKQGISKLMSID
-702 LLSCNRDYN
+702 
-711 FSVGFDKNLILERK
+711 FS
-725 KTIMEGHSCC
+725 
-735 TFRYSNKE
+735 
-743 KT
+743 

>member
-12 KSFAKKETVLFNSGI
+12 KSFAKKETILFNSGI

-150 LSDKDDSRRN
+150 LSDKDDSRRK

-168 NKYKAKRRSTLKK
+168 NKYKSKRQSALKK

-194 IIVEIQI
+194 IIVEIQL

-210 KRFKRHEKLTNELQ
+210 KRFKRHEKLSSELK
-224 ELEIDLASAR
+224 ELEIDLSSAR
-234 ANDLANIIA
+234 IMDLDNIIV
-243 PLEEMLKK
+243 PLESMLKK
-251 KNKLLQKNT
+251 KNTLLKKNT

-275 LYLKEKESLSKMKAK
+275 AYLKEKEELSKMKAK
-290 VDNLTEKLLSEIQE
+290 IDKLTENLLSEIQE
-304 KNQESSRGVGLLED
+304 KNQESSKGVGLLED
-318 ELQKKISQ
+318 ELQKKINQ

-340 QDVTKSLSDESKEKF
+340 KDVTKTLSTESKEKF

-364 TDKKYEKL
+364 TDKKYDKL
-372 KASIQD
+372 KASIKD
-378 YKDKIDKYRKEQEFD
+378 YKDKIDKYRKDKEFD
-393 FSKMDESIKKI
+393 FSKMDESIKNI
-404 KDKINNSNLE
+404 QDKINSNNLDLE
-414 LENKENEVNK
+414 KKENDVNK
-424 AFIKMESIRAK
+424 AFINMETIRAK

-451 EAEMKIAESKIK
+451 EAEMKIAESNLK
-463 KTQIEQ
+463 KSQIMQ
-469 NIIEKFGSNVKLK
+469 TMVEKFGKDIKLK
-482 KLKEYNISDMV
+482 PLKEYNISDMV
-493 FRVEKIKRSIDSIGP
+493 FRVEKIKRSIESIGP
-508 INWAVKDEYEE
+508 INWAVKDEHEE
-519 KSSRLNNLLE
+519 KSARLDNLLN

-542 EAIKKIDNVA
+542 EAIKKIDNIA
-552 QKQFLD
+552 QEQFFE
-558 TYDKVKENFETMFTV
+558 TYNKVRDNFETMFTV

-578 KGSIELSDPSDP
+578 KGSLELSDPDDP

-654 TDVFELWKTGGALE
+654 TDVIKDYSKTTQF
-668 IEEIKK
+668 IM
-674 NDDEYHFNVTRCKY
+674 VTHNKLTMESADCIY
-688 AEMYNEMGLKDIGQ
+688 GVTAEKQGISKLMSID
-702 LLSCNRDYN
+702 
-711 FSVGFDKNLILERK
+711 FS
-725 KTIMEGHSCC
+725 
-735 TFRYSNKE
+735 
-743 KT
+743 

>member
-12 KSFAKKETVLFNSGI
+12 KSFAKKETILFNSGI

-150 LSDKDDSRRN
+150 LSDKDDSRRK

-168 NKYKAKRRSTLKK
+168 NKYKSKRRSALKK

-194 IIVEIQI
+194 IIVEIQL

-210 KRFKRHEKLTNELQ
+210 KRFKRHEKLSSELK
-224 ELEIDLASAR
+224 ELEIDLSSAR
-234 ANDLANIIA
+234 IMDLDNIIV
-243 PLEEMLKK
+243 PLESMLKK
-251 KNKLLQKNT
+251 KNTLLKKNT

-275 LYLKEKESLSKMKAK
+275 AYLKEKEELSKMKAK
-290 VDNLTEKLLSEIQE
+290 IDKLTENLLSEIQE
-304 KNQESSRGVGLLED
+304 KNQESSKGVGLLED
-318 ELQKKISQ
+318 ELQKKINQ

-340 QDVTKSLSDESKEKF
+340 KDVTKTLSTESKEKF

-364 TDKKYEKL
+364 TDKKYDKL
-372 KASIQD
+372 KASIKD
-378 YKDKIDKYRKEQEFD
+378 YKDKIDKYRKDKEFD
-393 FSKMDESIKKI
+393 FSKMDESIKNI
-404 KDKINNSNLE
+404 QDKINSNNLDLE
-414 LENKENEVNK
+414 KKENDVNK
-424 AFIKMESIRAK
+424 AFINMETIRAK

-451 EAEMKIAESKIK
+451 EAEMKIAESNLK
-463 KTQIEQ
+463 KSQIMQ
-469 NIIEKFGSNVKLK
+469 TMVEKFGKDIKLK
-482 KLKEYNISDMV
+482 SLKEYNISDMV
-493 FRVEKIKRSIDSIGP
+493 FRLEKIKRSIESIGP
-508 INWAVKDEYEE
+508 INWAVKDEHEE
-519 KSSRLNNLLE
+519 KSARLNNLLN

-542 EAIKKIDNVA
+542 EAIKKIDNIA
-552 QKQFLD
+552 QEQFFE
-558 TYDKVKENFETMFTV
+558 TYNKVRDNFETMFTV

-578 KGSIELSDPSDP
+578 KGSLELSDPDDP

-654 TDVFELWKTGGALE
+654 TDVIKDYSKTTQF
-668 IEEIKK
+668 IM
-674 NDDEYHFNVTRCKY
+674 VTHNKLTMESADCIY
-688 AEMYNEMGLKDIGQ
+688 GVTAEKQGISKLMSID
-702 LLSCNRDYN
+702 
-711 FSVGFDKNLILERK
+711 FS
-725 KTIMEGHSCC
+725 
-735 TFRYSNKE
+735 
-743 KT
+743 

>member
-1 MNISKLEIFGF
+1 MHISKLEIFGF
-12 KSFAKKETVLFNSGI
+12 KSFAKKETVVFDSGI

-62 EEVIFNGASNVKPL
+62 EDVIFNGASNVKPL

-150 LSDKDDSRRN
+150 LSDKDDSRRQ

-168 NKYKAKRRSTLKK
+168 NKYKAKRKSALRK

-194 IIVEIQI
+194 IILEIEI

-210 KRFKRHEKLTNELQ
+210 KRFKRHEKLTSELK
-224 ELEIDLASAR
+224 ELELDLASAR
-234 ANDLANIIA
+234 MTDLENVIL

-251 KNKLLQKNT
+251 KNKVLQKTN

-268 EFDNARD
+268 EFDNSREA
-275 LYLKEKESLSKMKAK
+275 YLKEKESLATMKAK
-290 VDNLTEKLLSEIQE
+290 VDKLTEKLLLEIQE
-304 KNQESSRGVGLLED
+304 KNLESSKGVGLLED

-340 QDVTKSLSDESKEKF
+340 QDVNNSLSDESKEKF
-355 KNKNYTVIE
+355 KNNNYTVIE

-372 KASIQD
+372 KASIED

-404 KDKINNSNLE
+404 QDKINSNNLE
-414 LENKENEVNK
+414 LEKKENDVNK

-469 NIIEKFGSNVKLK
+469 NIIEKFGNDVVLRDVKD
-482 KLKEYNISDMV
+482 YNISDMV

-508 INWAVKDEYEE
+508 INWAVKDEHEE
-519 KSSRLNNLLE
+519 KTARLNNLLE
-529 QKSDLIDAENNLK
+529 QKADLIDAENNLK
-542 EAIKKIDNVA
+542 EAIKKIDMVA
-552 QKQFLD
+552 QEQFFD
-558 TYDKVKENFETMFTV
+558 TYNQVKENFEKMFTV

-578 KGSIELSDPSDP
+578 KGSIELSDPNDP

-605 NNSLK
+605 NNTLK

-654 TDVFELWKTGGALE
+654 TDVIKDYSKTTQF
-668 IEEIKK
+668 IM
-674 NDDEYHFNVTRCKY
+674 VTHNKLTMESADCIY
-688 AEMYNEMGLKDIGQ
+688 GVTAEKQGISKLMSID
-702 LLSCNRDYN
+702 
-711 FSVGFDKNLILERK
+711 FS
-725 KTIMEGHSCC
+725 
-735 TFRYSNKE
+735 
-743 KT
+743 

>member
-12 KSFAKKETVLFNSGI
+12 KSFAKKETILFNSGI

-84 IENNKGLLPVEYSEV
+84 IKNNKGLLPVEYSEV

-150 LSDKDDSRRN
+150 LSDKDDSRRK

-168 NKYKAKRRSTLKK
+168 NKYKSKRQSALKK

-194 IIVEIQI
+194 IIVEIQL

-210 KRFKRHEKLTNELQ
+210 KRFKRHEKLSSELK
-224 ELEIDLASAR
+224 ELEIDLSSAR
-234 ANDLANIIA
+234 IMDLDNIIV
-243 PLEEMLKK
+243 PLESMLKK
-251 KNKLLQKNT
+251 KNTLLKKNT

-275 LYLKEKESLSKMKAK
+275 AYLKEKEELSKMKAK
-290 VDNLTEKLLSEIQE
+290 IDKLTENLLSEIQE
-304 KNQESSRGVGLLED
+304 KNQESSKGVGLLED
-318 ELQKKISQ
+318 ELQKKINQ

-340 QDVTKSLSDESKEKF
+340 KDVTKTLSTESKEKF

-364 TDKKYEKL
+364 TDKKYDKL
-372 KASIQD
+372 KASIKD
-378 YKDKIDKYRKEQEFD
+378 YKDKIDKYRKDKEFD
-393 FSKMDESIKKI
+393 FSKMDESIKNI
-404 KDKINNSNLE
+404 QDKINSNNLDLE
-414 LENKENEVNK
+414 KKENDVNK
-424 AFIKMESIRAK
+424 AFINMETIRAK

-451 EAEMKIAESKIK
+451 EAEMKIAESNLK
-463 KTQIEQ
+463 KSQIMQ
-469 NIIEKFGSNVKLK
+469 TMVEKFGKDIKLK
-482 KLKEYNISDMV
+482 SLKEYNISDMV
-493 FRVEKIKRSIDSIGP
+493 FRVEKIKRSIESIGP
-508 INWAVKDEYEE
+508 INWAVKDEHEE
-519 KSSRLNNLLE
+519 KSARLDNLLN

-552 QKQFLD
+552 QEQFFE
-558 TYDKVKENFETMFTV
+558 TYNKVRDNFETMFTV

-578 KGSIELSDPSDP
+578 KGSLELSDPDDP

-654 TDVFELWKTGGALE
+654 TDVIKDYSKTTQF
-668 IEEIKK
+668 IM
-674 NDDEYHFNVTRCKY
+674 VTHNKLTMESADCIY
-688 AEMYNEMGLKDIGQ
+688 GVTAEKQGISKLMSID
-702 LLSCNRDYN
+702 
-711 FSVGFDKNLILERK
+711 FS
-725 KTIMEGHSCC
+725 
-735 TFRYSNKE
+735 
-743 KT
+743 

>member
-1 MNISKLEIFGF
+1 
-12 KSFAKKETVLFNSGI
+12 
-27 TGIVGPNGCGKTNIV
+27 
-42 DAIRWVLGE
+42 
-51 QKTKRLRSSKM
+51 M

-168 NKYKAKRRSTLKK
+168 NKYKAKRRSALKK

-210 KRFKRHEKLTNELQ
+210 KRFKRHEKLTKELQ
-224 ELEIDLASAR
+224 ELELDLASAR
-234 ANDLANIIA
+234 VADLAKIIT

-275 LYLKEKESLSKMKAK
+275 TYLKEKESLSKMKAK
-290 VDNLTEKLLSEIQE
+290 VDSLTEKLLSEIQE

-318 ELQKKISQ
+318 ELQRKISQ

-404 KDKINNSNLE
+404 KDKINTNNLE
-414 LENKENEVNK
+414 LENKENDVNK

-435 LDSDKFS
+435 LDSDNFS

-482 KLKEYNISDMV
+482 QLKEYNISDMV

-508 INWAVKDEYEE
+508 INWAVKDEHEE
-519 KSSRLNNLLE
+519 KSARLNNLLE

-552 QKQFLD
+552 QEQFLN
-558 TYDKVKENFETMFTV
+558 TYNDVKENFETMFTV

-578 KGSIELSDPSDP
+578 KGSIELSDPKDP

-654 TDVFELWKTGGALE
+654 TEVIKDYSKTTQF
-668 IEEIKK
+668 IM
-674 NDDEYHFNVTRCKY
+674 VTHNKLTMESADCIY
-688 AEMYNEMGLKDIGQ
+688 GVTAEKQGISKLMSID
-702 LLSCNRDYN
+702 
-711 FSVGFDKNLILERK
+711 FS
-725 KTIMEGHSCC
+725 
-735 TFRYSNKE
+735 
-743 KT
+743 

>member
-1 MNISKLEIFGF
+1 MHISKLEIFGF
-12 KSFAKKETVLFNSGI
+12 KSFAKKETVVFDSGI

-62 EEVIFNGASNVKPL
+62 EDVIFNGASNVKPL

-150 LSDKDDSRRN
+150 LSDKDDSRRQ

-168 NKYKAKRRSTLKK
+168 NKYKAKRKSALRK

-194 IIVEIQI
+194 IILEIEI

-210 KRFKRHEKLTNELQ
+210 KRFKRHEKLTSELK
-224 ELEIDLASAR
+224 ELELDLASAR
-234 ANDLANIIA
+234 MTDLENVIL

-251 KNKLLQKNT
+251 KNKVLQKTN

-268 EFDNARD
+268 EFDNSREA
-275 LYLKEKESLSKMKAK
+275 YLKEKESLATMKAK
-290 VDNLTEKLLSEIQE
+290 VDKLTEKLLLEIQE
-304 KNQESSRGVGLLED
+304 KNLESSKGVGLLED

-340 QDVTKSLSDESKEKF
+340 QDVTNSLSDESKEKF
-355 KNKNYTVIE
+355 KNNNYTVIE

-372 KASIQD
+372 KASIED

-404 KDKINNSNLE
+404 QDQINSNNLE
-414 LENKENEVNK
+414 LEKKENDVNK

-469 NIIEKFGSNVKLK
+469 NIIEKFGNDVVLRDVKD
-482 KLKEYNISDMV
+482 YNISDMV
-493 FRVEKIKRSIDSIGP
+493 FRLEKIKRSIDSIGP
-508 INWAVKDEYEE
+508 INWAVKDEHEE
-519 KSSRLNNLLE
+519 KTARLNNLLE
-529 QKSDLIDAENNLK
+529 QKADLIDAENNLK
-542 EAIKKIDNVA
+542 EAIKKIDMVA
-552 QKQFLD
+552 QEQFFE
-558 TYDKVKENFETMFTV
+558 TYNQVKENFEKMFAV

-578 KGSIELSDPSDP
+578 KGSIELSDPNDP

-605 NNSLK
+605 NNTLK

-654 TDVFELWKTGGALE
+654 TDVIKDYSKTTQF
-668 IEEIKK
+668 IM
-674 NDDEYHFNVTRCKY
+674 VTHNKLTMESADCIY
-688 AEMYNEMGLKDIGQ
+688 GVTAEKQGISKLMSID
-702 LLSCNRDYN
+702 
-711 FSVGFDKNLILERK
+711 FS
-725 KTIMEGHSCC
+725 
-735 TFRYSNKE
+735 
-743 KT
+743 